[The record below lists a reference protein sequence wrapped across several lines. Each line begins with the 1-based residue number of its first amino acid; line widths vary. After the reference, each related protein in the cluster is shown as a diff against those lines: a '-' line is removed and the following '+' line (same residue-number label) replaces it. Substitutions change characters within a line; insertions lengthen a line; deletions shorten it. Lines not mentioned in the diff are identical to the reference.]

1 MTVEEIAQSYYEAW
15 QNKGGDFSD
24 VPLAEDFE
32 FTGPVA
38 SLRARMGTGKWPRRR
53 ARP

>member
-24 VPLAEDFE
+24 VPLAE
-32 FTGPVA
+32 A
-38 SLRARMGTGKWPRRR
+38 SSSRARWRALRARMGTGKWPRRR